1 METSVPARYRFQ
13 CAFYTFPAVSL
24 SLVRSL
30 SLFLAPPSGYIRIYV
45 SSEIHVYTYSR
56 SVWIF
61 AGSRLGVPFVM
72 YIEHLSHILLM
83 LYALCFLYGYMCGA
97 IAFRSVEACIFEYD
111 IFNNFFSSSSF
122 QLLLLLLLLSS
133 SFSAG
138 SLMQNTFSFVSSNKS
153 HLSQFVKSR
162 NYNIQLFA
170 FIL

>member
-1 METSVPARYRFQ
+1 MCPRAI
-13 CAFYTFPAVSL
+13 AFNVLFTLFP
-24 SLVRSL
+24 L
-30 SLFLAPPSGYIRIYV
+30 SLFLSLDLSLSLSGSPSGYIRIYV
-45 SSEIHVYTYSR
+45 SSEIRVYTYSR

-72 YIEHLSHILLM
+72 YLEHLSHILLM

-122 QLLLLLLLLSS
+122 QLLLLLLLLLSS

-153 HLSQFVKSR
+153 HLSQFVKTR